1 MSSEERPIQLNEQ
14 PLNEE
19 RKSSSKVDVMEER
32 KKRILRHMGKPV
44 KVTLK
49 DKGELEGTVVGFS
62 KDKSLYIMYPTVLTE
77 SELLKGI
84 KDVIEKDENT
94 FLEIKRKHWEIIEVL
109 NPGNH
114 NALEKNPDGETK
126 KEEKEEEEL
135 PLGINKSEN
144 NNENNEKD
152 AEKRKEEFLTTEIDK
167 NNEDNEPE
175 EDKEDKEYVMN
186 LNLN

>member
-1 MSSEERPIQLNEQ
+1 MSSEERLIHLNEQ

-84 KDVIEKDENT
+84 KEAIEKDENT

-126 KEEKEEEEL
+126 KEEDEEL
-135 PLGINKSEN
+135 LLGINKSEN
-144 NNENNEKD
+144 NNENNENNEKD

-186 LNLN
+186 LN